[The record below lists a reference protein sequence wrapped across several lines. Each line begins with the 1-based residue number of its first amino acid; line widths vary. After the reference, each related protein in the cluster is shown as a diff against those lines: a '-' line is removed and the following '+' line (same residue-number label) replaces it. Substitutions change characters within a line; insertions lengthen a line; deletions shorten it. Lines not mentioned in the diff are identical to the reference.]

1 MAAVGT
7 EFYSAEDKKLQV
19 FSKDSNFHTC
29 PFQKEDL
36 AECGSAIPMCTDRV
50 KRNTSKPRSWFIL
63 LNRGE

>member
-19 FSKDSNFHTC
+19 FSKDSNSHTS
-29 PFQKEDL
+29 PFQEDL
-36 AECGSAIPMCTDRV
+36 ADCGSAIPMCTDRV
-50 KRNTSKPRSWFIL
+50 KQNTSKPRSWFIL